1 MAQAHVST
9 AFGGNAEIPIIRD
22 ITVAD
27 VFDAL
32 RHGFED
38 FWERPSQYAFA
49 AMIYPV
55 VMVVIALWVSDQNV
69 LPLLYPL
76 ASGFALI
83 GPFVALIFYEISRR
97 IELGLDTSWKHGFAA
112 LLSPAF
118 PAMLGV
124 GLLLC
129 VFFIVW
135 LIVAQILFTGLL
147 GVEPPASI
155 AAMLGQILTTGQ
167 GWTLIVLGNLIGAVF
182 ALVVLSISVVSFPLM
197 LDRHVGA
204 RTAMQTSI
212 RATAINTWPV
222 LVWGFLVAVLIAVG
236 MATLFLGLVIIMPA
250 LGHASWHLY
259 RKMVE
264 PQPDRTVRT
273 RQADGMSTPTT

>member
-1 MAQAHVST
+1 MAQLHAST
-9 AFGGNAEIPIIRD
+9 AIGEDAANLKIRD

-27 VFDAL
+27 VIDAL

-38 FWERPSQYAFA
+38 FWEHPSHYAFA

-55 VMVVIALWVSDQNV
+55 VIIVIALWVSGQNV

-97 IELGLDTSWKHGFAA
+97 AELGLDTSWKYGLGA
-112 LLSPAF
+112 LRSPAF
-118 PAMLGV
+118 PAMLAVG
-124 GLLLC
+124 GLLC
-129 VFFIVW
+129 IVFIAW
-135 LIVAQILFTGLL
+135 LIAAQLLFTGLL
-147 GVEPPASI
+147 GAEPPASFT
-155 AAMLGQILTTGQ
+155 AMLSEIFTTGE
-167 GWTLIVLGNLIGAVF
+167 GWTLIVVGNLVGAAF
-182 ALVVLSISVVSFPLM
+182 ALAVLSISVVSFPLM

-204 RTAMQTSI
+204 RTAIETSI
-212 RATAINTWPV
+212 RATSVNTWPV
-222 LVWGFLVAVLIAVG
+222 LVWGFIIAVLIAIG

-259 RKMVE
+259 RKMIV
-264 PQPDRTVRT
+264 PPPDTPVRT
-273 RQADGMSTPTT
+273 RQPG

>member
-9 AFGGNAEIPIIRD
+9 AIGGNAEIPTIRD

-27 VFDAL
+27 VIDAL

-38 FWERPSQYAFA
+38 FWKHPSHYAFA

-55 VMVVIALWVSDQNV
+55 VIVMIGLWVSEQNV

-83 GPFVALIFYEISRR
+83 GPFAALIFYEISRR
-97 IELGLDTSWKHGFAA
+97 DELGLDTSWKYGFAA
-112 LLSPAF
+112 LRSPAF
-118 PAMLGV
+118 PAMLSM

-129 VFFIVW
+129 VLFVAW
-135 LIVAQILFTGLL
+135 LIVAQILFTGLF
-147 GVEPPASI
+147 GAEPPASI
-155 AAMLGQILTTGQ
+155 PAMLGQILTTGQ
-167 GWTLIVLGNLIGAVF
+167 GWTLIGLGNLIGAVF

-204 RTAMQTSI
+204 RTAIETSI
-212 RATAINTWPV
+212 RATSVNTWPV

-273 RQADGMSTPTT
+273 RRADGRSTPAT

>member
-1 MAQAHVST
+1 MAQARAST
-9 AFGGNAEIPIIRD
+9 AIGDDAANLKIRD
-22 ITVAD
+22 ITVVD
-27 VFDAL
+27 VMDAL

-38 FWERPSQYAFA
+38 FWEHPSHYAFA

-55 VMVVIALWVSDQNV
+55 VMIVVGLWVSGQNV

-97 IELGLDTSWKHGFAA
+97 AELGLDTSWKYGFEA
-112 LLSPAF
+112 LRSPAL

-124 GLLLC
+124 GLVLC
-129 VFFIVW
+129 VLFIAW
-135 LIVAQILFTGLL
+135 LIVAQILFTTLL
-147 GVEPPASI
+147 GPEPPASLT
-155 AAMLGQILTTGQ
+155 AMLWRILTTGE
-167 GWTLIVLGNLIGAVF
+167 GWTLIVVGNLAGAAF
-182 ALVVLSISVVSFPLM
+182 ALAVLSISVVSFPLM

-204 RTAMQTSI
+204 GTAIETSI
-212 RATAINTWPV
+212 KATSLNTWPI
-222 LVWGFLVAVLIAVG
+222 LVWGVLIAILIAVG

-259 RKMVE
+259 RKMVV
-264 PQPDRTVRT
+264 PPPDRTVRT
-273 RQADGMSTPTT
+273 RRAAT